1 MWLWLWLAAKSKV
14 VRNRKWNKRSS
25 QVINI
30 FGNIPMPSV
39 CLDDLST
46 VLKVNSAGLHNADSE
61 QQHQEQPPNSPR
73 PLSNKCT

>member
-1 MWLWLWLAAKSKV
+1 
-14 VRNRKWNKRSS
+14 
-25 QVINI
+25 
-30 FGNIPMPSV
+30 MPSE